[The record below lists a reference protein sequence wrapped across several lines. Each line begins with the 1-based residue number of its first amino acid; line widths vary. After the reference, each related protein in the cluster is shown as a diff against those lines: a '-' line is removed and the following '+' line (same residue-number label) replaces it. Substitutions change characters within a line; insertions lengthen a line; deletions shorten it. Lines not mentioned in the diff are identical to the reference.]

1 MIFSQRTELQSNHPS
16 DGTTIRLSIIF
27 KKQRR
32 LGEVVYLY
40 NVLFRRI
47 MHALNLVQIGRQ
59 HFNANA
65 ATAVPQ
71 HKLELW
77 PGYVTAINEY
87 EGGLQLCLESTH
99 RVLRTQTVRD
109 LM

>member
-1 MIFSQRTELQSNHPS
+1 M
-16 DGTTIRLSIIF
+16 DGSPVRLTVIF
-27 KKQRR
+27 KRQRK
-32 LGEVVYLY
+32 LGEVITLY
-40 NVLFRRI
+40 NVLLRRI
-47 MHALNLVQIGRQ
+47 MYALNLVQIGRQ

-77 PGYVTAINEY
+77 PGYVTAIDEY
-87 EGGLQLCLESTH
+87 EGGLQLCLQSTH
-99 RVLRTQTVRD
+99 RVLRTATVRD